1 SLLFIPADDEKK
13 LGKGAASGADA
24 LILDLEDAVSA
35 ARKPAARDIVARYIA
50 LTKTQVR
57 RPQLFVR
64 INALDGSDWEKDLEG
79 MAGSG
84 PDGIV
89 LPKAR
94 SGEDVHKLSI
104 ALAHAEERRG
114 VAEGTTRVIAIATEV
129 PLSVLLMHSYVG
141 ASSRLT
147 GLTWGAEDL
156 SGALGA

>member
-1 SLLFIPADDEKK
+1 GAPGEPLAPGCGHRRLRTQGLQSARRARGRVPPPSNDASAAKGMMAMRSLLFIPADDEKK
-13 LGKGAASGADA
+13 LGKGVASGADA

-104 ALAHAEERRG
+104 ALAHAE
-114 VAEGTTRVIAIATEV
+114 
-129 PLSVLLMHSYVG
+129 
-141 ASSRLT
+141 
-147 GLTWGAEDL
+147 
-156 SGALGA
+156 